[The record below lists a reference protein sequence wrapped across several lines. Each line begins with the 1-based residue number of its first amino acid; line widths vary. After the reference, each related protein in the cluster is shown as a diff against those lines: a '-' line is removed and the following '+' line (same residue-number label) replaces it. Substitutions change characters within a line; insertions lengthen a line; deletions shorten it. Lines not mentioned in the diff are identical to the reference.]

1 MTDHTGRRMTGAFR
15 HRNFRVWFA
24 VTVITGAGSWMH
36 WVAQDWL
43 VLERSDGSALALG
56 IVTALQ
62 TLPFLVLGPLGGA
75 LADRFSRWRILLVT
89 QAGIVACGAV
99 LGVLAL
105 TGTAT
110 VWNIG
115 VLALCSGLLNAVY
128 QPTAQSFVP
137 EVVPSEDVA
146 GAVGACA
153 GSFHAARLIGAGLG
167 GLLIAATSVGMVLL
181 LAASVVIKSV
191 LLMFW
196 LNRRAL
202 LPAPMVAGRA
212 LVRDGL
218 RYVVRQREIL
228 LVFGVVFFVAAFALN
243 SQFITALMATQAY
256 GEGASEFGL
265 LGASVAV
272 GSLLGGF
279 VLARR
284 GRVDHRIVVV
294 AAMTFCA
301 LQGVSAL
308 APSYGLFAIALV
320 PVGIAQVVFVAAAA
334 ATLQLTA
341 EPAMRGR
348 VMALYLVILM
358 GSRPLGSVLLG
369 WTAEVM
375 NPRMAVVATAALLP
389 LVGVLGVVA
398 LLRGRLGA
406 APEPELQEAV

>member
-1 MTDHTGRRMTGAFR
+1 MTGAFS

-43 VLERSDGSALALG
+43 VLELSGGSALALG

-75 LADRFSRWRILLVT
+75 LADRFPRWRILLVT
-89 QAGIVACGAV
+89 QTGIFVCGAL

-110 VWNIG
+110 VWNVG
-115 VLALCSGLLNAVY
+115 ALALGSGLLNAVY

-137 EVVPSEDVA
+137 EVVPAKDVA
-146 GAVGACA
+146 SAVGACA
-153 GSFHAARLIGAGLG
+153 GSFHAARLVGAGLG
-167 GLLIAATSVGMVLL
+167 GLLIAATSVGMVVL
-181 LAASVVIKSV
+181 LAASLVSKSV

-196 LNRRAL
+196 MNRRAL
-202 LPAPMVAGRA
+202 LPAPVVAGRA

-218 RYVVRQREIL
+218 RYVLRQREIL
-228 LVFGVVFFVAAFALN
+228 LVFGVVFFVAAFGLN
-243 SQFITALMATQAY
+243 SQFITALMATQQF

-284 GRVDHRIVVV
+284 AEVDHRVVVV
-294 AAMTFCA
+294 AAVTFCV
-301 LQGVSAL
+301 LQGISVL
-308 APSYGLFAIALV
+308 APSYGMFALALV
-320 PVGIAQVVFVAAAA
+320 PVGIAQVAFIAAAA
-334 ATLQLTA
+334 TTLQLTA

-369 WTAEVM
+369 WAAEVL
-375 NPRMAVVATAALLP
+375 NPRVAVVTTAALLP

-398 LLRGRLGA
+398 VLRRRLTPA
-406 APEPELQEAV
+406 REPELREVA